1 MAQLIKSFLLIEYLI
16 VWKKSI
22 DFVTKIYKLTER
34 FPKTE
39 MYGLTSQIRR
49 AAVSIPSNIA
59 EGSARD
65 SDKELVRF
73 LTISRASAAEIE
85 TQLLISDNLGYLEST
100 NNKINEELIE
110 ILKML
115 TALINTIKHRI

>member
-1 MAQLIKSFLLIEYLI
+1 MNTHRDLVVWQKS
-16 VWKKSI
+16 V
-22 DFVTKIYKLTER
+22 DFVTKIYMITDSY
-34 FPKTE
+34 PKTE
-39 MYGLTSQIRR
+39 IYGLTSQLRR

-73 LTISRASAAEIE
+73 LYISRASAAEVE
-85 TQLLISDNLGYLEST
+85 TQLLISENLGYLEST
-100 NNKINEELIE
+100 NNKLNEELLD

-115 TALINTIKHRI
+115 SALINKIKQRL